1 MAELVFLG
9 TAAALPTA
17 TRSNTALAVL
27 PGAAAPGLLVD
38 CGGDIYRAL
47 LKANL
52 AGDALSDLFITHA
65 HIDHIGSLPSL
76 LESFRLGGRGAALR
90 IWGLREVLAVAH
102 RLIAAFDFEL
112 TLDSWSFP
120 VAFAPVAHGDTI
132 QLAGMS
138 ARVVAMDHT
147 VPSAG
152 LRLELPGGAVAYTCD
167 TQPNANIATLG
178 EGARLLITECTYLRA
193 QEPYARVSKHMT
205 AYEAGQQAAAC
216 AAGRLALVH
225 LGVGDALDAA
235 RGEAAQSFSGEVL
248 IPNDG
253 DRLAL

>member
-17 TRSNTALAVL
+17 TRANTALAIL
-27 PGAAAPGLLVD
+27 PGDAAPGLLVD

-47 LKANL
+47 LKADL

-76 LESFRLGGRGAALR
+76 LEGFRLGGRSAALR
-90 IWGLREVLAVAH
+90 IWGLSAVLAVAH

-112 TLDSWSFP
+112 TLDTWSFP
-120 VAFAPVAHGDTI
+120 VAFAPVAHGDEI
-132 QLAGMS
+132 RLAGIA

-152 LRLELPGGAVAYTCD
+152 LRLDLPGGALAYTCD

-193 QEPYARVSKHMT
+193 QEPYARISKHMT
-205 AYEAGQQAAAC
+205 AYEAGQQAATC
-216 AAGRLALVH
+216 AADRLALVH

-235 RGEAAQSFSGEVL
+235 RSEAAESFSGAVL

-253 DRLAL
+253 DRIAL